1 MLAYN
6 TSPSLSRGAASYS
19 DPQDSPSSAR
29 DTMAYERPRVRA
41 EGPGGPDV
49 KQGARIACL
58 DCRSAKVRIA

>member
-1 MLAYN
+1 
-6 TSPSLSRGAASYS
+6 
-19 DPQDSPSSAR
+19 
-29 DTMAYERPRVRA
+29 MAYERPRVRA